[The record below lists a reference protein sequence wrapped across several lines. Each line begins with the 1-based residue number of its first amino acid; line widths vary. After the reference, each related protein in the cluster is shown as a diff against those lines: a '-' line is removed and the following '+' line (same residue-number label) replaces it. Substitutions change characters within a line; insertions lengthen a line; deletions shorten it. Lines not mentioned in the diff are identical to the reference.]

1 MSNTHEAEAL
11 KHTCDV
17 CGRKFTWSKHLYRI
31 KIDGVSTRACHF
43 CKIIYRKPMAVAG
56 QNHMSMAKSLERI
69 YTPKISPT
77 STRRE
82 ALIHTPPI
90 LEGFPF
96 KFVPVHEDG
105 TLYTEEQTKALT
117 NQVDKIYDEEYKKIA
132 SEIAGKLQVEMN
144 NDDKIKGEKIG
155 EAYYETSEQEQKQKQ
170 QQEREKFLEDLKK
183 NIASIP
189 NSPIPDNT
197 SSSQIPNPGSEEAG
211 KLGCTCAVMDNGYGN
226 PNRREY
232 DGWVISA
239 DCPIHNGKFLEEE
252 QNNIN
257 LKGGRKTHKQ

>member
-1 MSNTHEAEAL
+1 
-11 KHTCDV
+11 
-17 CGRKFTWSKHLYRI
+17 
-31 KIDGVSTRACHF
+31 
-43 CKIIYRKPMAVAG
+43 
-56 QNHMSMAKSLERI
+56 MSMAKSFERI

-77 STRRE
+77 SSRRE

-90 LEGFPF
+90 LEGFSF

-155 EAYYETSEQEQKQKQ
+155 EVIYETAQLSEQEKIKNH
-170 QQEREKFLEDLKK
+170 EKFLDDLKK

-189 NSPIPDNT
+189 ND
-197 SSSQIPNPGSEEAG
+197 
-211 KLGCTCAVMDNGYGN
+211 
-226 PNRREY
+226 
-232 DGWVISA
+232 
-239 DCPIHNGKFLEEE
+239 
-252 QNNIN
+252 IN